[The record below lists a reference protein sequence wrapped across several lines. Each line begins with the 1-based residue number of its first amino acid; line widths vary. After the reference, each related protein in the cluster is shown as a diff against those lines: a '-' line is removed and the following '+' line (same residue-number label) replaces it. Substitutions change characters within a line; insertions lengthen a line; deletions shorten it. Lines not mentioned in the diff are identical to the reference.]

1 MNKDNVVFIG
11 MPSVGKSTV
20 GIVVAKLMGYDFID
34 TDLLI
39 QKQEKRL
46 LKDIIAEEG
55 RARFLAIENKLNSNL
70 EASHSIISPGGSA
83 IYGQEAMKHFKDIAT
98 VVYLKV
104 SFEEICRR
112 VGDPVKRGVVLRPG
126 QTLEDLY
133 MERTAL
139 FEQYADI
146 TIDEEN
152 KSMEET
158 VVAVLQALGWA

>member
-46 LKDIIAEEG
+46 LKDIIADEG
-55 RARFLAIENKLNSNL
+55 RAGFLAIENKLNSNL

-83 IYGQEAMKHFKDIAT
+83 IYGKEAMEHFKEIAKI
-98 VVYLKV
+98 VYLKV
-104 SFEEICRR
+104 SFEEINRR

-133 MERTAL
+133 IERTAL

-146 TIDEEN
+146 VIDEEN
-152 KSMEET
+152 KNMEET
-158 VVAVLQALGWA
+158 VVAVLEALGWK

>member
-46 LKDIIAEEG
+46 LKDIIADEG
-55 RARFLAIENKLNSNL
+55 RAGFLAIENKLNSNL

-83 IYGQEAMKHFKDIAT
+83 IYGKEAMEHFKEIAKI
-98 VVYLKV
+98 VYLKV
-104 SFEEICRR
+104 SFEEINRR

-133 MERTAL
+133 IERTAL

-146 TIDEEN
+146 VIDEEN
-152 KSMEET
+152 KNMEET
-158 VVAVLQALGWA
+158 VVAVLEALGWI

>member
-55 RARFLAIENKLNSNL
+55 RAGFLAIENKLNSNL